1 MQQTFELFLGI
12 LAIFAFLMMI
22 GGVIGYVIMA
32 IVAGRETR
40 RERDDRREPTLY
52 NEDDWEDISQ

>member
-22 GGVIGYVIMA
+22 GGVIGYLIMA

-40 RERDDRREPTLY
+40 RERDDRREPSLY

>member
-22 GGVIGYVIMA
+22 GGVIGYLIMA
-32 IVAGRETR
+32 IVAAKLDQSG
-40 RERDDRREPTLY
+40 ERSAESGDAAE
-52 NEDDWEDISQ
+52 NEDEWEEI